1 MAADAN
7 LDDVVN
13 EHMTDLLASVKVVSQ
28 NTADMKYITHA
39 RILTRALK
47 FVGLD
52 LTDVSEKERRQV
64 VKERMANP
72 GTVSM
77 MGNAVEGITETQQQ
91 AREMADAMDVMELK
105 LAQILKKAEEQQK
118 EYGELERFV
127 HSDVSLAG
135 DEDVY
140 SRGVV
145 KQ

>member
-28 NTADMKYITHA
+28 NTADMKYITRA

-47 FVGLD
+47 FAGLD

-77 MGNAVEGITETQQQ
+77 MGNAVEGITEIQQQ